1 MSNNP
6 NLIKNGGTGTK
17 VGKFLR
23 GIAGVGG
30 PLLDIVGKLTG
41 LEPITKIAD
50 MINSDSALSSK
61 QKVQAINLLELDYK
75 DLQSARDM
83 QVAIATSAN
92 STALGKNF
100 IYYLAGSVFLFSMII
115 VLLLFF
121 KEIPD
126 KNRDVVNFILGVIIG
141 TGLTGIFNFFFGSS
155 KGSKDKESVINALQ
169 NGK

>member
-1 MSNNP
+1 MNDNP

-30 PLLDIVGKLTG
+30 PLLAVVGKITG
-41 LEPITKIAD
+41 LEPITDIAK
-50 MINSDSALSSK
+50 MISGDSALSES
-61 QKVQAINLLELDYK
+61 QKNKALELLELDYK
-75 DLQSARDM
+75 DLQNARDM

-92 STALGKNF
+92 ATKISKNF

-169 NGK
+169 NGR